1 MKMASFVAG
10 ATIGL
15 VAGLLLAPKKGEDLR
30 EELADNAKKLKD
42 KLYKMTGQASEDL
55 ADLKE
60 ILDKKVEGLS
70 DDIRYRLLTVLNEA
84 V

>member
-1 MKMASFVAG
+1 MTKTSFLAG
-10 ATIGL
+10 AALGL

-42 KLYKMTGQASEDL
+42 KLYKMTGEAGSELD
-55 ADLKE
+55 DLKE
-60 ILDKKVEGLS
+60 MLEKKIEGLS
-70 DDIRYRLLTVLNEA
+70 DDMRYRLLTVLSEA